1 MQQQPMNQQ
10 GQIMPEPPPILTNK
24 DLLYI
29 SDMLSWNLLAMK
41 KAHEF
46 AQQCNDQQVSQAIDA
61 AGKMHQQ
68 HYQTILTHLQDQT
81 TQQGSSTLQ

>member
-10 GQIMPEPPPILTNK
+10 GQPMSQPPQVLTDK

-29 SDMLSWNLLAMK
+29 SDMLSWNLMAMK
-41 KAHEF
+41 KANDMS
-46 AQQCNDQQVSQAIDA
+46 QNCTDQQVSQSLDT

-68 HYQTILTHLQDQT
+68 HYQTLLSHLQNNAN
-81 TQQGSSTLQ
+81 QQGSSTLQ